1 MDLSNCI
8 TSKDTFSSNEH
19 RMEELKTNNPTM
31 WCTCQ
36 ASHTSCALTP
46 THVGPARDYITSDAP
61 INPRKSPFELPYLF
75 LYSFNIYIYTHLCLV
90 HWADHCYVLSL
101 SLSRSLKLSLC
112 VCHVMEI
119 PWLYGHC
126 LASMV
131 ITWLWVLFV

>member
-75 LYSFNIYIYTHLCLV
+75 LYSFNIYIYIYTPLFGP
-90 HWADHCYVLSL
+90 LS
-101 SLSRSLKLSLC
+101 
-112 VCHVMEI
+112 
-119 PWLYGHC
+119 
-126 LASMV
+126 
-131 ITWLWVLFV
+131 